1 MCPQNDHPM
10 FRRRAGRASAALS
23 WCVARGGERRGGA
36 LEHGGALESRRGIL
50 AALPGRES
58 EGDRSGAVRVRGSA
72 WGWLLTVLAAAGC
85 VSAEG
90 AADRENAARRRGSL
104 RELVELL
111 EGGNVAAVEAEV
123 AQTEETEETVAQ
135 DLTDLGRLESDTAP
149 SREENVADSGEA
161 RADSGE
167 AGAATSSLVET
178 GSVVPSG
185 PDPSGATTAAVGT
198 DDSSA
203 SQAAP
208 AVEEDPDLDPDDEP
222 EPTSTEPQFSENP
235 YLRFGERIM
244 IHPDGRITKP
254 FPLQAG
260 RGKRLLH
267 LLTLMGDFPFEY
279 TVVDTDGNPG
289 GAERRTEPLPDGW
302 VDIALL
308 EKWDFEQYQTFNASI
323 LAAPSE
329 PKDIF
334 IADWLVVTAN
344 EERLAE
350 VQAFVELFA
359 GAVPQIEIEARIVV
373 VTTTDE
379 LDYGVRGLGGDGV
392 LADFPDGTFVDSL
405 NYNVPNLSDANEALL
420 TIGSIHDG
428 LALDAVLEV
437 IQTWENVTITTQPR
451 IAVREGG
458 VAEVVN
464 TREVP
469 FFSFSGLNANNQNFT
484 ASLNFKE
491 VGVKLYAS
499 PRVLGT
505 KTLALNLFIEASE
518 QVGTAIAFFDS
529 EGNQFSSPL
538 IAKRQARTVV
548 YLEPG
553 QALVIG
559 GLTSER
565 EVESERKVPFLGD
578 LPLLGL
584 LFRSDLTRK
593 ERTNVLFFIRPRIL
607 QGYDFNQ
614 TLDG

>member
-1 MCPQNDHPM
+1 MRPVIHPPEPQHGV
-10 FRRRAGRASAALS
+10 RAEPAGVGLLGRWAL
-23 WCVARGGERRGGA
+23 GGA
-36 LEHGGALESRRGIL
+36 LL
-50 AALPGRES
+50 
-58 EGDRSGAVRVRGSA
+58 GSA
-72 WGWLLTVLAAAGC
+72 IAAGC
-85 VSAEG
+85 VSADS
-90 AADRENAARRRGSL
+90 AADREEAARRRGSL

-111 EGGNVAAVEAEV
+111 EEGNVGSVEAEIE
-123 AQTEETEETVAQ
+123 QTEDTEETVAQ
-135 DLTDLGRLESDTAP
+135 DLTELGRLDSDAEPEEELTADVEQ
-149 SREENVADSGEA
+149 EEEP
-161 RADSGE
+161 
-167 AGAATSSLVET
+167 ATSALVET
-178 GSVVPSG
+178 GAVSESETSGGEAAEMPQSAYSDPQSSAASPLEDLALEGEAAPGEPVAADGVESG
-185 PDPSGATTAAVGT
+185 P
-198 DDSSA
+198 
-203 SQAAP
+203 
-208 AVEEDPDLDPDDEP
+208 
-222 EPTSTEPQFSENP
+222 STEPLFSENP

-244 IHPDGRITKP
+244 VHPDGRITKP

-279 TVVDTDGNPG
+279 TVVDTDGDPTG
-289 GAERRTEPLPDGW
+289 VDQRTEPLPDGW

-323 LAAPSE
+323 LAAPTE

-344 EERLAE
+344 EDRLAE

-359 GAVPQIEIEARIVV
+359 GAVPQVEIEARIVE

-379 LDYGVRGLGGDGV
+379 LDYGVRGLDGGGV

-405 NYNVPNLSDANEALL
+405 SYSVPNTTEVNEALL

-469 FFSFSGLNANNQNFT
+469 FFSFSGLNANNQNFN
-484 ASLNFKE
+484 ANLSFKE

-518 QVGTAIAFFDS
+518 QVGTAIAFFDGQ
-529 EGNQFSSPL
+529 GNQFSSPL

>member
-1 MCPQNDHPM
+1 MCPLSAQSEPPRGVR
-10 FRRRAGRASAALS
+10 FAPLGAGRS
-23 WCVARGGERRGGA
+23 ARGV
-36 LEHGGALESRRGIL
+36 L
-50 AALPGRES
+50 AGLLL
-58 EGDRSGAVRVRGSA
+58 GSA
-72 WGWLLTVLAAAGC
+72 LAAGC
-85 VSAEG
+85 ISADS
-90 AADRENAARRRGSL
+90 AADREEAARRRGSL
-104 RELVELL
+104 RELVDLL
-111 EGGNVAAVEAEV
+111 EQGNVGSVEAEIE
-123 AQTEETEETVAQ
+123 QTEDTEETVAQ
-135 DLTDLGRLESDTAP
+135 DLTDLGRMESD
-149 SREENVADSGEA
+149 
-161 RADSGE
+161 
-167 AGAATSSLVET
+167 ATSAEAVEEPAANTDPLSEPATSALVET
-178 GSVVPSG
+178 GAVSEGEAAGTGSG
-185 PDPSGATTAAVGT
+185 EP
-198 DDSSA
+198 
-203 SQAAP
+203 SQAQSTEGSALADGEPADEAP
-208 AVEEDPDLDPDDEP
+208 AQEPATADLAAEGA
-222 EPTSTEPQFSENP
+222 ESSTPADPQFSENP

-244 IHPDGRITKP
+244 VHPDGRITKP

-279 TVVDTDGNPG
+279 SVVDANGNPS

-323 LAAPSE
+323 LAAPTE
-329 PKDIF
+329 PKDIY

-344 EERLAE
+344 EDRLAE

-359 GAVPQIEIEARIVV
+359 GAVPQIEIEARIVE

-379 LDYGVRGLGGDGV
+379 LDYGVRGLDGGGV

-405 NYNVPNLSDANEALL
+405 SYSVPNLTDANEALL

-469 FFSFSGLNANNQNFT
+469 FFSFSGLNANNQNFN
-484 ASLNFKE
+484 ANLSFKE

-518 QVGTAIAFFDS
+518 QVGTAIAFFDGQ
-529 EGNQFSSPL
+529 GNQFSSPL

>member
-1 MCPQNDHPM
+1 MCPVIHPPEPQHGV
-10 FRRRAGRASAALS
+10 RAEP
-23 WCVARGGERRGGA
+23 ARGGLLGRWALGGA
-36 LEHGGALESRRGIL
+36 LL
-50 AALPGRES
+50 
-58 EGDRSGAVRVRGSA
+58 GSA
-72 WGWLLTVLAAAGC
+72 IAAGC
-85 VSAEG
+85 VSADS
-90 AADRENAARRRGSL
+90 AADREEAARRRGSL

-111 EGGNVAAVEAEV
+111 EEGNVGPVEAEIE
-123 AQTEETEETVAQ
+123 QTEDTEETVAQ
-135 DLTDLGRLESDTAP
+135 DLTELGRLDSDAEPEEELTADV
-149 SREENVADSGEA
+149 EQEGEP
-161 RADSGE
+161 
-167 AGAATSSLVET
+167 ATSALVET
-178 GSVVPSG
+178 GAVSEGETSGGETVEESQGAASAPQSSAGSPPEDSALEGEAAPEEPVAAEGVESG
-185 PDPSGATTAAVGT
+185 PG
-198 DDSSA
+198 
-203 SQAAP
+203 
-208 AVEEDPDLDPDDEP
+208 
-222 EPTSTEPQFSENP
+222 TEPLFSENP

-244 IHPDGRITKP
+244 VHPDGRITKP

-279 TVVDTDGNPG
+279 TVVDTDGNPTD
-289 GAERRTEPLPDGW
+289 ANQRTEPLPDGW

-323 LAAPSE
+323 LAAPTE

-344 EERLAE
+344 EDRLAE

-359 GAVPQIEIEARIVV
+359 GAVPQVEIEARIVE

-379 LDYGVRGLGGDGV
+379 LDYGVRGLDGKGV

-405 NYNVPNLSDANEALL
+405 SYSVPNTTEVNEALL

-469 FFSFSGLNANNQNFT
+469 FFSFSGLNANNQNFN
-484 ASLNFKE
+484 ANLSFKE

-518 QVGTAIAFFDS
+518 QVGTAIAFFDGQ
-529 EGNQFSSPL
+529 GNQFSSPL

>member
-1 MCPQNDHPM
+1 VR
-10 FRRRAGRASAALS
+10 FASSGAGRSTL
-23 WCVARGGERRGGA
+23 WVLGGV
-36 LEHGGALESRRGIL
+36 LL
-50 AALPGRES
+50 
-58 EGDRSGAVRVRGSA
+58 GS
-72 WGWLLTVLAAAGC
+72 VLAASC
-85 VSAEG
+85 VSADS
-90 AADRENAARRRGSL
+90 AADREEAARRRGSL
-104 RELVELL
+104 RELVDLL
-111 EGGNVAAVEAEV
+111 GEGNVGSVEAEIE
-123 AQTEETEETVAQ
+123 QTEDTEETVAQ
-135 DLTDLGRLESDTAP
+135 DLTDLGRMESDAASAEAVEGP
-149 SREENVADSGEA
+149 VASVDPAS
-161 RADSGE
+161 DP
-167 AGAATSSLVET
+167 ATSALVET
-178 GSVVPSG
+178 GAVSEG
-185 PDPSGATTAAVGT
+185 GATEPQAGEGSQEQSTEGTAPQGGEPAGVATAQEPAAV
-198 DDSSA
+198 DP
-203 SQAAP
+203 AAVDP
-208 AVEEDPDLDPDDEP
+208 AAEDVESDTPG
-222 EPTSTEPQFSENP
+222 EPQFSENP

-244 IHPDGRITKP
+244 VHPDGRITKP

-279 TVVDTDGNPG
+279 TVVDTNGNPT

-323 LAAPSE
+323 LAAPTE
-329 PKDIF
+329 PKDIY

-344 EERLAE
+344 EDRLAE

-359 GAVPQIEIEARIVV
+359 GAVPQIEIEARIVE

-379 LDYGVRGLGGDGV
+379 LDYGVRGLDGGGV
-392 LADFPDGTFVDSL
+392 LADFPDGTLVDSL
-405 NYNVPNLSDANEALL
+405 SYSVPNLTEANEALL

-469 FFSFSGLNANNQNFT
+469 FFSFSGLNANNQNFN
-484 ASLNFKE
+484 ANLSFKE

-518 QVGTAIAFFDS
+518 QVGTAIAFFDGQ
-529 EGNQFSSPL
+529 GNQFSSPL

>member
-1 MCPQNDHPM
+1 MCPVIHPPEPQHGV
-10 FRRRAGRASAALS
+10 RAEP
-23 WCVARGGERRGGA
+23 ARGGLLGRWALGGA
-36 LEHGGALESRRGIL
+36 LL
-50 AALPGRES
+50 
-58 EGDRSGAVRVRGSA
+58 GSA
-72 WGWLLTVLAAAGC
+72 IAAGC
-85 VSAEG
+85 VSADS
-90 AADRENAARRRGSL
+90 AADREEAARRRGSL

-111 EGGNVAAVEAEV
+111 EEGNVGSVEAEIE
-123 AQTEETEETVAQ
+123 QTEDTEETVAQ
-135 DLTDLGRLESDTAP
+135 DLTELGRLDSDAEPEEELTADV
-149 SREENVADSGEA
+149 EQEGEP
-161 RADSGE
+161 
-167 AGAATSSLVET
+167 ATSALVET
-178 GSVVPSG
+178 GAVSEGETSGGETVEESQGAASAPQSSAGSPPEDSALEGEAAPEEPVAAEGVESG
-185 PDPSGATTAAVGT
+185 PG
-198 DDSSA
+198 
-203 SQAAP
+203 
-208 AVEEDPDLDPDDEP
+208 
-222 EPTSTEPQFSENP
+222 TEPLFSENP

-244 IHPDGRITKP
+244 VHPDGRITKP

-279 TVVDTDGNPG
+279 TVVDTDGNPTD
-289 GAERRTEPLPDGW
+289 ANQRTEPLPDGW

-323 LAAPSE
+323 LAAPTE

-344 EERLAE
+344 EDRLAE

-359 GAVPQIEIEARIVV
+359 GAVPQVEIEARIVE

-379 LDYGVRGLGGDGV
+379 LDYGVRGLDGKGV

-405 NYNVPNLSDANEALL
+405 SYSVPNTTEVNEALL

-469 FFSFSGLNANNQNFT
+469 FFSFSGLNANNQNFN
-484 ASLNFKE
+484 ANLSFKE

-518 QVGTAIAFFDS
+518 QVGTAIAFFDGQ
-529 EGNQFSSPL
+529 GNQFSSPL